1 MRYRQLFSAK
11 KESKNLVTTQSIEN
25 TEMLANISSQ
35 LRSSH
40 DSIQKDLIYILVH
53 IISEIQDLDRRLQ
66 SSSRSNAAP
75 IPTLSH
81 SYIGPGSVLST
92 RDLRTHADAKCQ
104 SAMRTNPHG
113 TTMAMTRACSWLRG
127 HQIDNIYNIL
137 IARIERIF
145 RLAIAYAL
153 VALQEFLVRARAIYD
168 AGCPNCLTSN
178 TSSCS
183 ATTSRCHSCG
193 RVFSRSFDTNII
205 PTYGDTHSIQALG
218 YPHGAGRTPRK
229 IAGRYEL
236 ELLKKWLERSRSQ
249 SSEDGDRQ
257 LKDTFDDDLAKSDSD
272 TVSSNDTTT
281 NADQGSSDSER
292 RK

>member
-1 MRYRQLFSAK
+1 MLLVARMMR
-11 KESKNLVTTQSIEN
+11 
-25 TEMLANISSQ
+25 
-35 LRSSH
+35 
-40 DSIQKDLIYILVH
+40 ILP
-53 IISEIQDLDRRLQ
+53 R
-66 SSSRSNAAP
+66 
-75 IPTLSH
+75 
-81 SYIGPGSVLST
+81 VLSLM
-92 RDLRTHADAKCQ
+92 RQDCIRFEDALGRIQ
-104 SAMRTNPHG
+104 NLQYQHFRNWQVFQAMVHCTFEDVPGIRKI
-113 TTMAMTRACSWLRG
+113 LRG
-127 HQIDNIYNIL
+127 KYTLTSPRLPGQQL
-137 IARIERIF
+137 TAERWDQQVYPGMTVIMV
-145 RLAIAYAL
+145 IN
-153 VALQEFLVRARAIYD
+153 VRARAIYD

-205 PTYGDTHSIQALG
+205 PTYGDPHSIQALG